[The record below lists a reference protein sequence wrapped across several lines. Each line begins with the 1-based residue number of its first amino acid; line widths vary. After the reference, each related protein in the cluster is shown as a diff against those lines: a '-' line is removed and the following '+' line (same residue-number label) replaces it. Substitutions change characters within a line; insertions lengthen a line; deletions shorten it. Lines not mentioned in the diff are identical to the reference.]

1 MLESHLGGCSGGILV
16 LSEDVHDILRFDDV
30 NKQARKIE
38 GDQISETI
46 EVFFLEF
53 LLKEI
58 MDEFQG
64 YSPIKHVPVHE
75 YDILP
80 ILSV

>member
-1 MLESHLGGCSGGILV
+1 MLESHLGGCSGWILV

-30 NKQARKIE
+30 NKQAWEIE
-38 GDQISETI
+38 GDQISEII
-46 EVFFLEF
+46 EVFFSEF
-53 LLKEI
+53 SLKGI